1 MRLTSSHSY
10 HFHCATTHFCLLCKI
25 DVLINNAGR
34 SQRAIAIETELE
46 VDKAIIE
53 LNTISVVS
61 LTRAVLTHMIK
72 QGSGQITVISSVAGK
87 LGEIGTA
94 VKWRTFNNTHF
105 VLDYRG
111 PRICFL

>member
-1 MRLTSSHSY
+1 M
-10 HFHCATTHFCLLCKI
+10 
-25 DVLINNAGR
+25 
-34 SQRAIAIETELE
+34 ETDLE

-72 QGSGQITVISSVAGK
+72 QGSGQIAVISSVAGK
-87 LGEIGTA
+87 LGETGTA
-94 VKWRTFNNTHF
+94 VKWHTFNITHF
-105 VLDYRG
+105 VIDYRS